1 MQWKAGLV
9 AGAARIASVCLLAG
23 GLGGCYTLGKGGES
37 APAARP
43 VTLTAPP
50 APAPFTALNST
61 VSSQAVVSDI
71 ITNRYTNNATFTPQ
85 TGATPRPVTIDS
97 RGVAV
102 QGTYAL
108 RNDNARFESNGSSV
122 RGALVNDP
130 QTWATVS
137 NAPGSR
143 LDASLGSS
151 SLEHAY
157 AGTGMMGP
165 LRAGT
170 TGDSAFQAFGFFGGR
185 ATGDM
190 PNSGRAEYAG
200 GFEGLEHS
208 ALTGQTMQTSNIS
221 GKANVSADFAAK
233 TVRGRID
240 DVNNH
245 SVGPMPQPAG
255 YSIGFTGAI
264 SNSLYAGSSWIT
276 QRNSDAP
283 LAGAVQ
289 NTGVV
294 QGGFF
299 GPGAVETAGGISVTT
314 ADANRKLLVTGGFGA
329 KKK

>member
-1 MQWKAGLV
+1 MQFAGYSL
-9 AGAARIASVCLLAG
+9 AGAARIASVCVLTVS
-23 GLGGCYTLGKGGES
+23 LGGCYTMGNGGGP
-37 APAARP
+37 APAAVSSKP
-43 VTLTAPP
+43 TTPP
-50 APAPFTALNST
+50 APAPFTALNSS

-71 ITNRYTNNATFTPQ
+71 LTNRYTHDTTFTPRNEA
-85 TGATPRPVTIDS
+85 TATPVSVDPK
-97 RGVAV
+97 GVSV
-102 QGTYAL
+102 QRAQSM
-108 RNDNARFESNGSSV
+108 RDDNARIESNGTSLRGSVVISST
-122 RGALVNDP
+122 
-130 QTWATVS
+130 TWATFS
-137 NAPGSR
+137 STPGSR

-151 SLEHAY
+151 SLEHSY
-157 AGTGMMGP
+157 AGSGMVGP

-170 TGDSAFQAFGFFGGR
+170 SGGSAFQAFGFFGGS
-185 ATGDM
+185 ATSNM
-190 PNSGRAEYAG
+190 PTSGKADYAG
-200 GFEGLEHS
+200 GFEGIEHS
-208 ALTGQTMQTSNIS
+208 AVTGQPMQASNIS
-221 GKANVSADFAAK
+221 GKANVSADFAAR

-264 SNSLYAGSSWIT
+264 SNALYTGSSWIT

-299 GPGAVETAGGISVTT
+299 GPGAVETAGGLSVTT
-314 ADANRKLLVTGGFGA
+314 ADANRKMLVTGGFGA